1 MRFKFCK
8 NILSNYFVLKF
19 TEYLDPTTFRKR
31 SSTLDEIT
39 NKVFEDLLKGKSQ
52 SGFDDLGVLDIDA
65 RSSKVIILCIFII
78 FHF

>member
-8 NILSNYFVLKF
+8 KILSNYFVFIF